1 MKRALAFLLAGS
13 MAFGIS
19 ACGTKETDT
28 PQTAQETD
36 VAEKDTEEA
45 AFVWENDAKEEPSA
59 MLKGLTEDIVVS
71 VLKES
76 YPNYRR
82 WEGYTLTVKNL
93 TEAEGVIEMDFDL
106 DAAYREL
113 TEDENPAMPL
123 IVGEE
128 EKHFTLP
135 LRLTATETEG
145 KIDTDDIYVE
155 VRGENAK
162 ENCHLL
168 TQELP
173 DFDEVGTFIGTIE
186 FPYPDTLTL
195 HRKFRIEETHGYTDN
210 GYFLMETHNHYTI
223 PLDENCAVSYFADA
237 STVENMTVEELQQM
251 ENLEEHLFMVTNQNG
266 KISDIIEL
274 YRP

>member
-13 MAFGIS
+13 MAFGGS
-19 ACGTKETDT
+19 ACGTQEKDA
-28 PQTAQETD
+28 PQTTQEVSEQD
-36 VAEKDTEEA
+36 AEEA
-45 AFVWENDAKEEPSA
+45 AFVWETEAQEEPSA

-71 VLKES
+71 ILKES
-76 YPNYRR
+76 YPNDRR
-82 WEGYTLTVKNL
+82 WEGYTLTVKSL
-93 TEAEGVIEMDFDL
+93 TKAEDSIEMAFAL

-135 LRLTATETEG
+135 LRLIAAET
-145 KIDTDDIYVE
+145 D
-155 VRGENAK
+155 GEMDMDSLYLEQADAR
-162 ENCHLL
+162 LL
-168 TQELP
+168 TEALP

-186 FPYPDTLTL
+186 FPAPDTLTL
-195 HRKFRIEETHGYTDN
+195 HRKFRIEETHGYTEN
-210 GYFLMETHNHYTI
+210 GYFLMDSNTDYTYPLGET
-223 PLDENCAVSYFADA
+223 CAVSYFSDA
-237 STVENMTVEELQQM
+237 STVENMTVEELMQM
-251 ENLEEHLFMVTNQNG
+251 EDLAEHLFMVTQENG

>member
-1 MKRALAFLLAGS
+1 MKRALAFLLTGS
-13 MAFGIS
+13 MAFGFS
-19 ACGTKETDT
+19 ACSTKETDA

-36 VAEKDTEEA
+36 VSEKDAEES
-45 AFVWENDAKEEPSA
+45 AFVWENEAKEEPSA
-59 MLKGLTEDIVVS
+59 MLKGMTEDIVVS

-82 WEGYTLTVKNL
+82 WEGYHLTVKKL
-93 TEAEGVIEMDFDL
+93 TESEDGIEMDFDM

-113 TEDENPAMPL
+113 TEDSNPAMPL

-145 KIDTDDIYVE
+145 NIDADTIYLE
-155 VRGENAK
+155 KADGQ
-162 ENCHLL
+162 LL
-168 TQELP
+168 TEALP

-186 FPYPDTLTL
+186 FPSPDTLTL
-195 HRKFRIEETHGYTDN
+195 HRKFRIEETHGYTEN
-210 GYFLMETHNHYTI
+210 GYFLMETNMSYTY
-223 PLDENCAVSYFADA
+223 PLSENCAVSYFADA
-237 STVENMTVEELQQM
+237 STVENMTVEELRQM
-251 ENLEEHLFMVTNQNG
+251 ENLEEHLFMVTNENG

>member
-13 MAFGIS
+13 IAVGIS
-19 ACGTKETDT
+19 ACGTKEADA
-28 PQTAQETD
+28 PQTEQKTD
-36 VAEKDTEEA
+36 VSQQDTEES
-45 AFVWENDAKEEPSA
+45 AFIWENDAKEEPSS

-82 WEGYTLTVKNL
+82 WEGYNLTVTKL
-93 TEAEGVIEMDFDL
+93 TKSEDSIEMDFDL
-106 DAAYREL
+106 DAVYREL
-113 TEDENPAMPL
+113 TEDSNPAMPL

-145 KIDTDDIYVE
+145 NINTDDIYIE
-155 VRGENAK
+155 K
-162 ENCHLL
+162 EDCHLL

-186 FPYPDTLTL
+186 FPSPDTLTL

-210 GYFLMETHNHYTI
+210 GYFLMETNTAYTA

-237 STVENMTVEELQQM
+237 STVENMTVEELKQM
-251 ENLEEHLFMVTNQNG
+251 ENLEEHLFMVTQENG

-274 YRP
+274 YKP

>member
-1 MKRALAFLLAGS
+1 MKRAWAFLLAGS
-13 MAFGIS
+13 MMFGIS
-19 ACGTKETDT
+19 ACGTKETDA

-36 VAEKDTEEA
+36 VSQQDTEEA

-82 WEGYTLTVKNL
+82 WEGYRLTVKKL
-93 TEAEGVIEMDFDL
+93 TKSEDSIEMDFDM
-106 DAAYREL
+106 DAVYREL
-113 TEDENPAMPL
+113 TEDGNPAMPL

-128 EKHFTLP
+128 EKHVTLP

-145 KIDTDDIYVE
+145 NMDTEDIYVE
-155 VRGENAK
+155 K
-162 ENCHLL
+162 EDCHLL

-195 HRKFRIEETHGYTDN
+195 HRKFWIEETHGYTDN
-210 GYFLMETHNHYTI
+210 GYFLMETNSSYSI

-237 STVENMTVEELQQM
+237 STVENMTIEELKQM
-251 ENLEEHLFMVTNQNG
+251 ENLEERLFMVTQENG